1 MNERY
6 TFIDIYKK
14 ELDLNKDTKVKI
26 SQVVIPK
33 IQRPYA
39 QGRLDGVCTYVRNT
53 LLNEMFANFKTDE
66 VFDFNFIYGI
76 VRPSN
81 DEYVME
87 LLDGQQRMTTLFLV
101 YWYIANRELTESD
114 DTDKEVRD
122 ALNRFV
128 YETRS
133 TSTVFCHKL
142 ASYRIELSE
151 QAPSKVIR
159 QAKWYFKS
167 FDRDSTI
174 TAMLTMLDAIHERYN
189 NQESDNLF
197 TKLSNIQFYVK
208 SLGFFNLSEELY
220 IKMNARGLQLS
231 PFENFKA
238 DLTNFISDKD
248 YEPFKQLVPLYR
260 KDSGEQV
267 EFHFNFSVKLDAKWI
282 DIFWKK
288 GYENFDASYM
298 SFFSRFFACKYIIS
312 TKDVVNDRDMRQ
324 DATLRKMY
332 TEAENRTEANEYL
345 GFQEFEQILNN
356 HPEYVL
362 TLDKVLDNFYEYDY
376 KDAHKNIYKMMV
388 PSWEKQSPDDGDD
401 FYSNISSK
409 MTHTKLIVFG
419 AVIEFIE
426 AFEKFDVETFKQWMR
441 IVWNVIENTN
451 IDSLTPVSSLIR
463 KFSAVIHSI
472 ARRMSDGDTFF
483 YALSQWKEDNTD
495 ERENRALLEEVQK
508 ASCIADDMDWLPV
521 FVDAERHPFFRGM
534 VMFFYRE
541 GMSLEDYQYSL
552 SLAKNMFDESGI
564 SPMYREDHLLIRAIA
579 SQFVTWQDLRDRFLT
594 ERAETN
600 KYLKNILA
608 SNNDVRRML
617 SDVLEGDNDEE
628 VKAGLA
634 DYIETAEDF
643 TPWSG
648 ANEVEKE
655 YCNMAVDRIRHD
667 IKLYDWVS
675 AEEARGKSVLRVYW
689 YEGHIMFAV
698 PRKQFAKV
706 ALDTERAKIANTI
719 AMNYGF
725 EYYDAN
731 QLNMYQQYGDCFGN
745 DIWLKQEREQC
756 TLWIGFCQYHEVKIQ
771 FECKT
776 KKYAKE
782 LFDLLEGCS
791 YIDDDERWVQIP
803 SLKHFKK
810 NKTVK
815 DLSKELED
823 IFDVVPESS
832 KLALDNK

>member
-1 MNERY
+1 M
-6 TFIDIYKK
+6 
-14 ELDLNKDTKVKI
+14 
-26 SQVVIPK
+26 
-33 IQRPYA
+33 
-39 QGRLDGVCTYVRNT
+39 
-53 LLNEMFANFKTDE
+53 
-66 VFDFNFIYGI
+66 
-76 VRPSN
+76 
-81 DEYVME
+81 
-87 LLDGQQRMTTLFLV
+87 
-101 YWYIANRELTESD
+101 
-114 DTDKEVRD
+114 
-122 ALNRFV
+122 
-128 YETRS
+128 
-133 TSTVFCHKL
+133 
-142 ASYRIELSE
+142 
-151 QAPSKVIR
+151 
-159 QAKWYFKS
+159 
-167 FDRDSTI
+167 
-174 TAMLTMLDAIHERYN
+174 
-189 NQESDNLF
+189 
-197 TKLSNIQFYVK
+197 
-208 SLGFFNLSEELY
+208 
-220 IKMNARGLQLS
+220 
-231 PFENFKA
+231 
-238 DLTNFISDKD
+238 
-248 YEPFKQLVPLYR
+248 
-260 KDSGEQV
+260 
-267 EFHFNFSVKLDAKWI
+267 
-282 DIFWKK
+282 
-288 GYENFDASYM
+288 
-298 SFFSRFFACKYIIS
+298 
-312 TKDVVNDRDMRQ
+312 
-324 DATLRKMY
+324 
-332 TEAENRTEANEYL
+332 
-345 GFQEFEQILNN
+345 
-356 HPEYVL
+356 L

-648 ANEVEKE
+648 ANEIEKE

-756 TLWIGFCQYHEVKIQ
+756 TLWIGFCQYHEIKIQ